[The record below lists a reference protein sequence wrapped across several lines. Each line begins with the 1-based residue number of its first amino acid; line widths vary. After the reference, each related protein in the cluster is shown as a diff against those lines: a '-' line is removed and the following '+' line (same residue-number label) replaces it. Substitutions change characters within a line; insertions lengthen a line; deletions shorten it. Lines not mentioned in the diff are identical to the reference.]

1 MSYLSIQ
8 YAADRQP
15 ASTFPAQLV
24 AHLMPR
30 PKPRNLLEIGFGRG
44 DFLLAWNTALWPG
57 IATGVDLEPSK
68 ITGTLVVDVERQ
80 DLPFSSDSFDVVFS
94 KSLIEHLRDP
104 ERFLDEALRVLRPG
118 GTLLLLSPDW
128 RTYMR
133 TFYDDYTHVRP
144 YDQVSLA
151 DLLASRGFCEVDC
164 ERIWQYPPLWRHR
177 WLRPLAW
184 LWRWCVP
191 VELSLWLSRWT
202 GCGFFRWSSQLTLL
216 ATATKH
222 EPHGGGGAR

>member
-8 YAADRQP
+8 YGAGRQP
-15 ASTFPAQLV
+15 VSDFPTQL
-24 AHLMPR
+24 AAYLLPNW
-30 PKPRNLLEIGFGRG
+30 KPRNMLEIGFGRG
-44 DFLLAWNTALWPG
+44 DFLLAWRAHIAPG
-57 IATGVDLEPSK
+57 AVTGVDLEPSVLPN
-68 ITGTLVVDVERQ
+68 TMVVDVERQ
-80 DLPFSSDSFDVVFS
+80 DLPFVSDSFDAVFS

-104 ERFLDEALRVLRPG
+104 EFFLDEAFRVLRPG
-118 GTLLLLSPDW
+118 GNLMLLCPDW

-151 DLLASRGFCEVDC
+151 DLLASRGFAAIDC
-164 ERIWQYPPLWRHR
+164 RRIWQYPPLWRHR
-177 WLRPLAW
+177 WLRPLAV
-184 LWRWCVP
+184 LWRWCAP

-222 EPHGGGGAR
+222 APHGNRGAR